1 VCYAD
6 DTLVIAGEEGG
17 RAKLGA
23 ANVAEN
29 RGQLCERV
37 RAGDSASEAIFVYD
51 RRRGPPSSAIIQM
64 GTTTVQVGLQMK
76 YLGLTIDRFESS
88 AQFSFT
94 SSG

>member
-1 VCYAD
+1 
-6 DTLVIAGEEGG
+6 
-17 RAKLGA
+17 
-23 ANVAEN
+23 
-29 RGQLCERV
+29 
-37 RAGDSASEAIFVYD
+37 
-51 RRRGPPSSAIIQM
+51 M